1 MRSRRPSLRL
11 SIASLVA
18 VGLLATSVVPVGA
31 QPEIDVEDR
40 LDRSGLEQAEAE
52 RQALEADLQRR
63 AERLDE
69 IEMEVSAVVED
80 YNEAVVALETVEA
93 ERALTLEELTGLEA
107 EVTQLSGIAAEHV
120 RRLHKLGGPGVE
132 LAAVFVSGNAT
143 DAGARSATLKRL
155 LNAQLLDLEA
165 LAAARASVE
174 AAEARLADQEAE
186 ASARADEVEAQ
197 RIETEA
203 TLAAFQAEIAEL
215 EDDLATAERRQ
226 AQEQAALDAER
237 DRLIAEERARIAAEE
252 QARREAEERE
262 RRAAE
267 QREREQR
274 ERERAAQQ
282 SAPAPSPAP
291 TSGGGSGGSSTG
303 GSSQPAPPPP
313 PPAPSTRRSAQ
324 VAVDTAL
331 AQVGKPYR
339 WGATGPNSFDCSGL
353 TSYAWRAAGVTIPRT
368 SRAQYAGLTK
378 VSRADLQ
385 PGDLVFYNNPISH
398 VAMYIGGD
406 RIVEAPYTGASVRV
420 RSLSGRSPVG
430 YARP

>member
-1 MRSRRPSLRL
+1 MRSRHPSLRL
-11 SIASLVA
+11 SIVSLVA
-18 VGLLATSVVPVGA
+18 VGMLATAVVPAGA
-31 QPEIDVEDR
+31 QPEIDVEDQ

-63 AERLDE
+63 AARLDE

-80 YNEAVVALETVEA
+80 YNEAVVALEAVES
-93 ERALTLEELTGLEA
+93 ERALTVEELSGLES
-107 EVTQLSGIAAEHV
+107 EVTALSGVAAEHV
-120 RRLHKLGGPGVE
+120 RRLHKMGGPGVE

-155 LNAQLLDLEA
+155 LNAQLIDLEA

-174 AAEARLADQEAE
+174 AAEGRLAEQEAE
-186 ASARADEVEAQ
+186 ASERADEVEAQ

-203 TLAAFQAEIAEL
+203 TLAAFQAEIEEL
-215 EDDLATAERRQ
+215 EGDLAAAERRQ

-262 RRAAE
+262 QRAAQ

-282 SAPAPSPAP
+282 SAPAPSPPPA
-291 TSGGGSGGSSTG
+291 SGGGSGGSSTG
-303 GSSQPAPPPP
+303 GSSEPAPAPPPP
-313 PPAPSTRRSAQ
+313 PSTRRSAQ

-368 SRAQYAGLTK
+368 SRAQFAGLTK
-378 VSRADLQ
+378 VSRANLQ

-406 RIVEAPYTGASVRV
+406 QIVEAPYTGASVRV